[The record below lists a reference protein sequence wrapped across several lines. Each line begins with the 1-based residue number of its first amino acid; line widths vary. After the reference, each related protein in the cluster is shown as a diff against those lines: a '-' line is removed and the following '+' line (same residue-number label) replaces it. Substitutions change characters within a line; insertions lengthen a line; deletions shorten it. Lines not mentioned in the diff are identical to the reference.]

1 MKLVILPQASL
12 ELQEAVE
19 YYEAEQSGLGERL
32 FFFSRELPRIHVH
45 VGSPNGE
52 AKFWIE
58 PTVEIASNHGLK
70 DVELTELKQLIEERQ
85 NEIREHWNRH
95 FGN

>member
-32 FFFSRELPRIHVH
+32 WDEFDQHLGWILENFGLPRMRSGDYRRVNLKVFPYYIAYAVR
-45 VGSPNGE
+45 GE
-52 AKFWIE
+52 AIVILAISHSARK
-58 PTVEIASNHGLK
+58 P
-70 DVELTELKQLIEERQ
+70 ELWVGR
-85 NEIREHWNRH
+85 
-95 FGN
+95 

>member
-1 MKLVILPQASL
+1 MREANG
-12 ELQEAVE
+12 LQVSAIAVVLLL
-19 YYEAEQSGLGERL
+19 ARG
-32 FFFSRELPRIHVH
+32 PRIHVH

-58 PTVEIASNHGLK
+58 PTVDIASNHGLK

>member
-32 FFFSRELPRIHVH
+32 FFYSREEPRIHVH

-70 DVELTELKQLIEERQ
+70 DVELIELKQLIEERQ